1 MPKADF
7 YWYAACSQCRD
18 ARKELLAKGFELDER
33 EFFKQKFTESELR
46 DLLTKL
52 KLQPR
57 DVFSFKSPSV
67 KALKL
72 VPDKMTDAEMLKWM
86 VREPRLIRRPL
97 TVIKNKPIIG
107 YDRAAFDNL

>member
-33 EFFKQKFTESELR
+33 EYFKQQFTESELR
-46 DLLTKL
+46 DLLKKTKL
-52 KLQPR
+52 TPR

-72 VPDKMTDAEMLKWM
+72 DPQNMTDDDMLKWM
-86 VREPRLIRRPL
+86 IREPRLIRRPL

-107 YDRAAFDNL
+107 YDRTTFDKL